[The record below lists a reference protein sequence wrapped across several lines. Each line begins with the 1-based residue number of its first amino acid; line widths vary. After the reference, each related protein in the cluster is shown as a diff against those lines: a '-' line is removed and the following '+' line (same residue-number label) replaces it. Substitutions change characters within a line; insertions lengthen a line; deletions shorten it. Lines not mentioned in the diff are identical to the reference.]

1 MSIRAIWMRGIHH
14 LKCCRLS
21 LLLALGLAITAHAQQ
36 AKVLEK
42 TMHVDVSAQK
52 VSTALI
58 ELSKEA
64 GIQLLMPGK
73 SLDKFET
80 PGVHG
85 QMSLREALAE
95 LLRGTRYGFHQ
106 VGENTIGID
115 AP

>member
-1 MSIRAIWMRGIHH
+1 MRIRAVWTRGSYHF
-14 LKCCRLS
+14 KGCRFP
-21 LLLALGLAITAHAQQ
+21 LLLALSLAITAHAQRNE
-36 AKVLEK
+36 ALEK
-42 TMHVDVSAQK
+42 ILLVDVSAQK

-73 SLDKFET
+73 SLDNFAT

-85 QMSLREALAE
+85 RMPLREALAE